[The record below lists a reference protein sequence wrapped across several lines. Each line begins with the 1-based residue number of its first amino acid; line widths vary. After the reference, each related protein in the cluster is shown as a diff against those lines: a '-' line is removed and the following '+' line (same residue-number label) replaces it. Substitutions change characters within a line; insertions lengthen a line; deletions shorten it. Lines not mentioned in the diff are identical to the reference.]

1 MKGKDKGKPAFFWR
15 ALITFIGIFLIISTL
30 SNIFLFLFGATAS
43 AQVETRRF
51 GGSNP
56 GYPAEKRYEW
66 TVEYSFIDNEGTQH
80 TGYTKRRGADLSV
93 EVSREVKYFSFAP
106 FISSLSD
113 EAIISPLQMVSIAIG
128 GFLIYSVNWDLNK
141 KRAKR

>member
-1 MKGKDKGKPAFFWR
+1 MKTRVKKKPAIFWR
-15 ALITFIGIFLIISTL
+15 VIITFIGIFLIINTL
-30 SNIFLFLFGATAS
+30 SNIFLFAFGAAAP
-43 AQVETRRF
+43 AQILTRRF

-56 GYPAEKRYEW
+56 GYPADKRYEW
-66 TVEYSFIDNEGTQH
+66 SVEYTFIDNEGLEH

-93 EVSREVKYFSFAP
+93 EVSREVRYLSYAP
-106 FISSLSD
+106 FINSLSD
-113 EAIISPLQMVSIAIG
+113 EAVISPLQLVSIAIG